1 MSDEIEITFDNNG
14 RIRVLDAD
22 KFEKTKE
29 LETESEEFAKK
40 VTKFSEISSNIIA
53 IMEKKAAIIDQI
65 RLKAIGQANQVEF
78 VQETRPQQKRVL
90 KSVLRDKHHL
100 LARYQ
105 TQLDSLQRTIN
116 DQQMLIDSLKNNEVI

>member
-1 MSDEIEITFDNNG
+1 MI
-14 RIRVLDAD
+14 
-22 KFEKTKE
+22 
-29 LETESEEFAKK
+29 
-40 VTKFSEISSNIIA
+40 
-53 IMEKKAAIIDQI
+53 Q
-65 RLKAIGQANQVEF
+65 AIGQANQVEF

-100 LARYQ
+100 LARLNYPWLTSIDWTHLCWTLHFNHRYQ

>member
-1 MSDEIEITFDNNG
+1 MLVEIFGVYFLALITLIFHQQTVFIMSEEIEITFDNNG

-29 LETESEEFAKK
+29 LETESEEFAKSMHIYFLVQNTPRVLLRLPSRISSFFLE

-65 RLKAIGQANQVEF
+65 RLKV
-78 VQETRPQQKRVL
+78 
-90 KSVLRDKHHL
+90 
-100 LARYQ
+100 
-105 TQLDSLQRTIN
+105 
-116 DQQMLIDSLKNNEVI
+116 